1 MPVLVLKHLKKSAKA
16 KARTTSAKART
27 VSSLLQVNPLFRLV
41 LQGQSKELYSRA
53 THKQKRSQT
62 KTVTHTKRW
71 LLRFKPI
78 KTLRSCSH

>member
-41 LQGQSKELYSRA
+41 LQGQSKELAGY
-53 THKQKRSQT
+53 SQT
-62 KTVTHTKRW
+62 KTVTNKNGYSREKVVTS
-71 LLRFKPI
+71 I
-78 KTLRSCSH
+78 